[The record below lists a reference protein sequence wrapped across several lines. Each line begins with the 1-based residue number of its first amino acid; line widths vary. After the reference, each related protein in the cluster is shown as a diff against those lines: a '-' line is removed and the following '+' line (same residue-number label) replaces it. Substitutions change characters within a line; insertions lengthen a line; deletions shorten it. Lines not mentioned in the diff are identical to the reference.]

1 MLEGYYRNLQNAFGL
16 KALTKQAVMPNPN
29 LAIAGD
35 DEMMNVPLLIFRDQH
50 LRIPGPVTE
59 DIISLPYEKTAVKG
73 ANDTLSIEDFPT
85 TDFQLGP
92 VTDGF

>member
-50 LRIPGPVTE
+50 LRMPGPVTE

-73 ANDTLSIEDFPT
+73 TNDTLSIEDFPT
-85 TDFQLGP
+85 TNFQLGP

>member
-50 LRIPGPVTE
+50 LRIPGAVTE
-59 DIISLPYEKTAVKG
+59 DIISMPYEKTAVKG
-73 ANDTLSIEDFPT
+73 ANDTLSIEDFTT

>member
-29 LAIAGD
+29 LAIADD

-50 LRIPGPVTE
+50 LRMPGPVTE

-73 ANDTLSIEDFPT
+73 ANDTLTIQDFPT
-85 TDFQLGP
+85 DDFQLGP
-92 VTDGF
+92 ATDGF

>member
-1 MLEGYYRNLQNAFGL
+1 MLEGYYKNLQNAFAL
-16 KALTKQAVMPNPN
+16 KALTKKAVMPNPN

-50 LRIPGPVTE
+50 LRMPGPVTE

-73 ANDTLSIEDFPT
+73 ANDTLSIEDFQT

>member
-1 MLEGYYRNLQNAFGL
+1 MMEGYYKNLQNAFAL

-50 LRIPGPVTE
+50 LRMPGPITE
-59 DIISLPYEKTAVKG
+59 DILTMPYEKTAVKG
-73 ANDTLSIEDFPT
+73 ANDTLSIEHFPT

>member
-1 MLEGYYRNLQNAFGL
+1 MLEGYYRNLQNALGL

-50 LRIPGPVTE
+50 LRMPGPVTE

-73 ANDTLSIEDFPT
+73 TNDTLSIEDFPT

>member
-1 MLEGYYRNLQNAFGL
+1 MMEGYYKNLQNAFAL

-50 LRIPGPVTE
+50 LRMPGPVTE

-73 ANDTLSIEDFPT
+73 ANDTLSIEDFQT